1 MPPSLRD
8 WLAEDHLSYF
18 ISDAVD
24 AMDLSAFEQRPGN
37 QAYDPRMMVKVLI
50 YGYATGVFSSRKI
63 AAKYGTDGP
72 GNQAYDPR
80 MMVKVLIYGYAT
92 GVFSSRKIAAKL
104 TDDVAFR
111 MLGAENF
118 PAHRTI
124 SDFRKLHLEEF
135 GNLFVQVVMMAREA
149 GLVKMGTVAVD
160 GTKMRANAGK
170 RKAMSYER
178 MKKQETELGEQ
189 IRDLLNRATATDE
202 DEDQRY
208 GSDRRGDELPDGLST
223 RKKRLATIQA
233 AMKRLED
240 RQMAADQE
248 AGRNGEDHKPGC
260 GKKPYKRPMGEP
272 KPTAQNNFTDPE
284 SRIMKTSTEDF
295 QQCYN
300 AQVVVDSE
308 ARIIVATTVSDNA
321 SDVGQLKPNLDALN
335 DNLGERPAR
344 VLADAGYRSES
355 DLGMLE
361 QRKIDGY
368 VPMGREKDLADAPL
382 PPQDTAFGR
391 MVRKMQTKRGR
402 DRYRARK
409 HIGEPP
415 FGWIKSVLGFRQ
427 FSLRGLDKVTGE
439 WNLVTL
445 AVNLRRMNGM
455 IEWA

>member
-1 MPPSLRD
+1 M
-8 WLAEDHLSYF
+8 
-18 ISDAVD
+18 
-24 AMDLSAFEQRPGN
+24 
-37 QAYDPRMMVKVLI
+37 
-50 YGYATGVFSSRKI
+50 
-63 AAKYGTDGP
+63 
-72 GNQAYDPR
+72 
-80 MMVKVLIYGYAT
+80 IYGYAT

-104 TDDVAFR
+104 TEDVAFR

-160 GTKMRANAGK
+160 GTKIRANASK

-189 IRDLLNRATATDE
+189 IRDLLNRAAATDE

-208 GSDRRGDELPDGLST
+208 GADRRGDELPEGLST

-233 AMKRLED
+233 AMKRLEE
-240 RQMAADQE
+240 RQEKADQE
-248 AGRNGEDHKPGC
+248 AGRKSGDHKPRS
-260 GKKPYKRPMGEP
+260 GKKGHPFKRPMGEP
-272 KPTAQNNFTDPE
+272 KPTEQDNFTDPE
-284 SRIMKTSTEDF
+284 SRIMKTSTDGY

-308 ARIIVATTVSDNA
+308 TRIIVATTLSNNA
-321 SDVGQLKPNLDALN
+321 SDVGQLEPALDALS
-335 DNLGERPAR
+335 DNLGEQPVR

-355 DLGMLE
+355 NLGMLE
-361 QRKIDGY
+361 QRQIDGY
-368 VPMGREKDLADAPL
+368 VAMGREKDLADAAL
-382 PPQDTAFGR
+382 PPKDTAFGR
-391 MVRKMQTKRGR
+391 MVRKMKAKPGR

-415 FGWIKSVLGFRQ
+415 FGWIKAVLGFRQ
-427 FSLRGLDKVTGE
+427 FSLRGLNQVTRE
-439 WNLVTL
+439 WDLVAL
-445 AVNLRRMNGM
+445 AVNLRRMNGK

>member
-1 MPPSLRD
+1 MARTYRTYRPEQTLLIPPSLRD

-18 ISDAVD
+18 IADVMD
-24 AMDLSAFEQRPGN
+24 AMDLSAFEQR
-37 QAYDPRMMVKVLI
+37 
-50 YGYATGVFSSRKI
+50 
-63 AAKYGTDGP
+63 YGTDGP
-72 GNQAYDPR
+72 GNQAFDPR

-160 GTKMRANAGK
+160 GTKMRANASK

-189 IRDLLNRATATDE
+189 IRDLLNRAEATDE

-208 GSDRRGDELPDGLST
+208 GKDRRGDELPEGLST

-233 AMKRLED
+233 AMKRLEE
-240 RQMAADQE
+240 RQMAADKE
-248 AGRNGEDHKPGC
+248 AGRNTKDHKPGC
-260 GKKPYKRPMGEP
+260 GKKPFKRPMGEP
-272 KPTAQNNFTDPE
+272 KPTAQDNFTDPE
-284 SRIMKTSTEDF
+284 SRIMKTSTEGF

-300 AQVVVDSE
+300 AQAVVDFQ
-308 ARIIVATTVSDNA
+308 ARIIVATTVTDNA
-321 SDVGQLKPNLDALN
+321 SDVGQLEPTLDALS
-335 DNLGERPAR
+335 DNLGERPDR

-355 DLGMLE
+355 NLGMLE
-361 QRKIDGY
+361 QRQIDGY
-368 VPMGREKDLADAPL
+368 VAMGREKDLARAPL
-382 PPQDTAFGR
+382 PPKDTAVGR
-391 MVRKMQTKRGR
+391 MMRKMKTRRGR

-427 FSLRGLDKVTGE
+427 FSLRGLDNVTGE

-445 AVNLRRMNGM
+445 AVNLRRMNGK